1 MVDPND
7 RLWTMSIVELK
18 REVDALPPCELA
30 ELSAYVAQRDS
41 AEWNAKIDRD
51 FGEGGRLRSVLEEVR
66 ADIGAGRLDEM
77 P

>member
-1 MVDPND
+1 
-7 RLWTMSIVELK
+7 MSIAELK
-18 REVDALPPCELA
+18 REVDALPAHELA

-41 AEWNAKIDRD
+41 AEWDTEIDRD
-51 FGEGGRLRSVLEEVR
+51 FSEGGRLRSVLEEVR